1 MFVDLVPSAS
11 LSYPFWVAN
20 LVIDCFLMLDIAL
33 NFRTG
38 FVDKY
43 DQLHIIADPKAI
55 CKRYLT
61 TWFAL
66 DLISSFPLEAFVPL
80 FANDD
85 DAYTELVKILR
96 IFRFVRAIKILRVLR
111 IIRALKG
118 MTLRVFARQ
127 SAMICKCI
135 RCLVYMLLTAHY
147 FACFWYAVGY
157 YTRENGKDSWID
169 AHIDDAE
176 PSPFTNYSYSWYW
189 SVGMSLLTALSVL
202 TLSEL
207 YNGGS

>member
-1 MFVDLVPSAS
+1 MEASVS
-11 LSYPFWVAN
+11 LSQPFIVVN
-20 LVIDCFLMLDIAL
+20 LTIDCFLMLDILL

-55 CKRYLT
+55 RNRYLR
-61 TWFAL
+61 TWFLL
-66 DLISSFPLEAFVPL
+66 DLVSSFPLEAFVPL

-85 DAYTELVKILR
+85 DTYTELVKVLR

-118 MTLRVFARQ
+118 MTHRIFARQ

-135 RCLVYMLLTAHY
+135 RCLTYMLLTAHY

-157 YTRENGKDSWID
+157 YTREKGKDSWLQ
-169 AHIDDAE
+169 HITEDYPDEE
-176 PSPFTNYSYSWYW
+176 PPPFINYSYSWYW
-189 SVGMSLLTALSVL
+189 SVGMSSPIHLS
-202 TLSEL
+202 
-207 YNGGS
+207 